1 MSYSVDLWNSFDLIG
16 NSLLS
21 NIKGLKNL
29 IDIFNALYISLES
42 FSSSLKDLYNN
53 YDYEISSHK
62 SLYEGILYFKED
74 FINCYNYIFDFMLG
88 IKNEIITPL
97 ETTREELLNKYLKY
111 KEALS
116 NIEEDYEE
124 YISNLNN
131 SKTDFYN
138 AVKDVEDFKINIEN
152 EKYNYNEASNKYK
165 KEEDE
170 KINQLLKIAK
180 ENQKKYV
187 ININKINSVQNDY
200 IEKKKNY
207 LNTMQY
213 MEEYISDNIKDSLR
227 KFVLYK
233 MALIRNLQYDSE
245 NISKKFDDIN
255 INKDINDFISQNSTN
270 DLVPFKYEFVPY
282 SSNFSKKYRYVLNTK
297 IVKDVC
303 DFITTIFN
311 NDTQMQNYQMIN
323 KNVMDAKKLA
333 EYIFRINNINY
344 NGKEQIYNKKIDEFF
359 SERKKRKNLL
369 QEINNLRIKAN
380 IFINEFNFNNIANSL
395 KECINYIQNEEK
407 KENNIKEN
415 GDWRYVHFDF
425 ESMNLILI
433 IATNLYKINE
443 IGNKPRIF
451 LQEKLVDIELFS
463 EFDFWKNLIRYFII
477 NEMHTQKNFNLFESK
492 GNKNLQ
498 MQNTIKNV
506 LNKYIYTMKSF
517 EVKSKIINDIINFFR
532 NYYDLNPKL
541 VENFLIKEDK
551 IKIKGDAVDEN
562 NYFLLE
568 NVKEGDNNFV
578 INIPNISFKHES
590 SINSIQNKF
599 N

>member
-29 IDIFNALYISLES
+29 TDIFNALYISCES

-53 YDYEISSHK
+53 YDYEISTHK
-62 SLYEGILYFKED
+62 SLYEVILFFKED

-88 IKNEIITPL
+88 IKNEILTPL
-97 ETTREELLNKYLKY
+97 EKTREELLNKYLKY

-124 YISNLNN
+124 YITNLNT
-131 SKTDFYN
+131 SKTEFYN
-138 AVKDVEDFKINIEN
+138 AVKDVEDFKINMEN
-152 EKYNYNEASNKYK
+152 EKYNYNETSNKYK

-187 ININKINSVQNDY
+187 MNINKINSVQNDY

-213 MEEYISDNIKDSLR
+213 MEEYISESIKDSLR

-233 MALIRNLQYDSE
+233 IALIRNFQYDSE
-245 NISKKFDDIN
+245 NISKKFDEIN

-282 SSNFSKKYRYVLNTK
+282 SSNFTKKYRYVLNTK

-303 DFITTIFN
+303 DFISTIFN
-311 NDTQMQNYQMIN
+311 NDTQMQNIQMYN
-323 KNVMDAKKLA
+323 KNVMDAKKIA

-344 NGKEQIYNKKIDEFF
+344 NGKEQIYNKKIEEYF

-369 QEINNLRIKAN
+369 QEMNNLRIKAN

-395 KECINYIQNEEK
+395 KDCINSIQNEEK
-407 KENNIKEN
+407 KEKSLKESIN
-415 GDWRYVHFDF
+415 WNYINFDF

-451 LQEKLVDIELFS
+451 LQERLVDIELFS
-463 EFDFWKNLIRYFII
+463 SFDFWKNLIRYFII

-492 GNKNLQ
+492 GNKNIQ
-498 MQNTIKNV
+498 KQNTIKNV

-517 EVKSKIINDIINFFR
+517 EVKSKTINDIIYFFQ

-551 IKIKGDAVDEN
+551 IKIKGDADDEN

-568 NVKEGDNNFV
+568 NVKEGDNNLV

-590 SINSIQNKF
+590 SINSLQNKI
-599 N
+599 

>member
-29 IDIFNALYISLES
+29 TDIFNALYISCES
-42 FSSSLKDLYNN
+42 FSSSLIDLYNN
-53 YDYEISSHK
+53 YDYEISTHK
-62 SLYEGILYFKED
+62 SLYEVILFFKED

-88 IKNEIITPL
+88 IKNEILTPL
-97 ETTREELLNKYLKY
+97 EKTREELLNKYLKY

-124 YISNLNN
+124 YITNLNT
-131 SKTDFYN
+131 SKTEFYN
-138 AVKDVEDFKINIEN
+138 AVKDVEDFKINMEN
-152 EKYNYNEASNKYK
+152 EKYNYNETSNKYK

-187 ININKINSVQNDY
+187 MNINKINSVQNDY

-213 MEEYISDNIKDSLR
+213 MEEYISESIKDSLR

-233 MALIRNLQYDSE
+233 MALIRNFQYDSE
-245 NISKKFDDIN
+245 NISKKFDEIN

-282 SSNFSKKYRYVLNTK
+282 SSNFTKKYRYVLNTK

-303 DFITTIFN
+303 DFISTIFN
-311 NDTQMQNYQMIN
+311 NDTQMQNIQMYN
-323 KNVMDAKKLA
+323 KNVMDAKKIA

-344 NGKEQIYNKKIDEFF
+344 NGKEQIYNKKIEEYF

-369 QEINNLRIKAN
+369 QEMNNLRIKAN

-395 KECINYIQNEEK
+395 KDCINSIQNEEK
-407 KENNIKEN
+407 KEKSLKESIN
-415 GDWRYVHFDF
+415 WNYINFDF

-451 LQEKLVDIELFS
+451 LQERLVDIELFS
-463 EFDFWKNLIRYFII
+463 SFDFWKNLIRYFII

-492 GNKNLQ
+492 GNKNIQ
-498 MQNTIKNV
+498 KQNTIKNV

-517 EVKSKIINDIINFFR
+517 EVKSKTINDIIYFFQ

-551 IKIKGDAVDEN
+551 IKIKGDADDEN

-568 NVKEGDNNFV
+568 NVKEGDNNLV

-590 SINSIQNKF
+590 SINSLQNKI
-599 N
+599 